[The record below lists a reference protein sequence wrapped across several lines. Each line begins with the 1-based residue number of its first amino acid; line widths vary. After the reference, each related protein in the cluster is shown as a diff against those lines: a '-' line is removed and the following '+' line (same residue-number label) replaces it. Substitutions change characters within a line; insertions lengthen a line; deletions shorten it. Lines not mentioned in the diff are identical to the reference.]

1 MACNI
6 EEIYNELVAREN
18 ITDSKEQNEIIN
30 DVITKV
36 EVKGSDTNKEYSKES
51 NLDKYTIKLG
61 SDDFTKAFYN
71 SYKVDIEKGIL
82 SDQIEFIQFSKEV
95 VSFMSEHFKKYTPD
109 VELKV
114 EEQIVNDGTKG
125 YNNLHEDTIKIM
137 YDENDLT
144 SSKSEIFL
152 HETLHTLAKDVKST
166 KPSMFNDLEAIREM
180 LKDKIDHNIF
190 LNQIRLTE
198 GRNEFTEKE
207 IQRAKEK
214 YEYIM
219 YGDIEEF
226 YAYAISNP
234 SLYNA
239 IKNVNVKE
247 LAENSPDVKSIFN
260 KPKKISEI
268 LMDLLKTIFLVPK
281 ELVGT
286 TPEDTIHDLL
296 VKQIHSIAEYQ
307 AKMITADN
315 NGLFSDKITELPY
328 IGFTAKIANMSF
340 KKFEDFHDYL
350 TDKLGMTIEEK
361 AKKEL
366 ERIYNLVSKPV
377 EYTVNS
383 KPVVETIDK
392 LMQINTIKKIVNN
405 ELVHSIKRDL
415 VVDTANGKY
424 RPFFEQIRKVA
435 AVVDKATKDLKNG
448 VINQI
453 KNSELYGED
462 YLEEL
467 QEVTDKLINTGVF
480 RKIEGVI
487 KAFKEYDDLDNAIKA
502 YEDKTLYK
510 LTKEQ
515 IDHLNALEIY
525 SITGESQITNQQTS
539 VQNILNNMFQYH
551 TNRKRSKLQFEEFKQ
566 LHDDL
571 EILLSLRI
579 AKREGSLESLMKL
592 DKKPILELIELS
604 RIYNTKYK
612 EAQEVFLNEDNY
624 HNYST
629 LAFNYLEPDNDS
641 ISNKISLIPL
651 EEYEEKN
658 NRTGFFSFGK
668 IQAIDKPIVINNKK
682 YVKVIRKVSEVGFEE
697 QAFSL
702 TNTDTK
708 GLSIR
713 QHLKL
718 ELLKELELDVTL
730 DKETR
735 FKKIKQLDVIID
747 NIIKSHATGKST
759 GNSFLQFND
768 ANVIPT
774 YNSEGKIIDYVLPY
788 SKSEYIND
796 LNADM
801 SIMSTL
807 PHTISRLQNVK
818 LADENNKRVADTL
831 IDFYNKNMG
840 KTDKNGKP
848 LVDFVMV
855 SNTSNNPN
863 AKDAWDLLPNS
874 LKTYVHKNLGRSGLP
889 VPYDMV
895 EQVFGSRDMSIVN
908 LQLGNKRVFT
918 DITTR
923 DTVSN
928 VESMWKEIVAKAKTM
943 LILLNPE
950 IVLPNIVSNLSVIS
964 AEGVGYLE
972 SIPAFFRYI
981 KLLNEYEDIQRELTK
996 AEIQQM
1002 SGEDVSNRI
1011 NVLKDRLRKHPVHV
1025 LVQDGQFT
1033 PFIDDLDDGSDKG
1046 ILSSF
1051 YRGRISL
1058 YKGKDGGVE
1067 YNRALV
1073 ELKAKLKHKNPELSD
1088 LEAELEA
1095 EDMLKK
1101 GKVPNLVGK
1110 VIDTLFVNKG
1120 TPLHSIATKI
1130 TLYSDTIS
1138 RLIILDKRNRDSI
1151 KQTGKSLHGEEL
1163 RSVLNELDTK
1173 FVNYTYLQNK
1183 TIRYADKVGGLHFLK
1198 YAMRIYKG
1206 YFTTFKDSPL
1216 AVLGQQS
1223 FQMGLDIDISD
1234 PTDSMFKSPV
1244 DILMNR
1250 MSDPTDKLY
1259 DVATPNLFMPVTEL
1273 SMNSMVKF

>member
-1 MACNI
+1 VACNI

-281 ELVGT
+281 ELAGT
-286 TPEDTIHDLL
+286 TSEDTIHDLL
-296 VKQIHSIAEYQ
+296 TKQIHSIAEYQ

-448 VINQI
+448 N
-453 KNSELYGED
+453 
-462 YLEEL
+462 
-467 QEVTDKLINTGVF
+467 F
-480 RKIEGVI
+480 
-487 KAFKEYDDLDNAIKA
+487 
-502 YEDKTLYK
+502 
-510 LTKEQ
+510 
-515 IDHLNALEIY
+515 
-525 SITGESQITNQQTS
+525 
-539 VQNILNNMFQYH
+539 
-551 TNRKRSKLQFEEFKQ
+551 
-566 LHDDL
+566 
-571 EILLSLRI
+571 
-579 AKREGSLESLMKL
+579 
-592 DKKPILELIELS
+592 
-604 RIYNTKYK
+604 
-612 EAQEVFLNEDNY
+612 
-624 HNYST
+624 
-629 LAFNYLEPDNDS
+629 
-641 ISNKISLIPL
+641 
-651 EEYEEKN
+651 
-658 NRTGFFSFGK
+658 
-668 IQAIDKPIVINNKK
+668 
-682 YVKVIRKVSEVGFEE
+682 
-697 QAFSL
+697 
-702 TNTDTK
+702 
-708 GLSIR
+708 
-713 QHLKL
+713 
-718 ELLKELELDVTL
+718 
-730 DKETR
+730 
-735 FKKIKQLDVIID
+735 
-747 NIIKSHATGKST
+747 
-759 GNSFLQFND
+759 
-768 ANVIPT
+768 
-774 YNSEGKIIDYVLPY
+774 
-788 SKSEYIND
+788 
-796 LNADM
+796 
-801 SIMSTL
+801 
-807 PHTISRLQNVK
+807 
-818 LADENNKRVADTL
+818 
-831 IDFYNKNMG
+831 
-840 KTDKNGKP
+840 
-848 LVDFVMV
+848 
-855 SNTSNNPN
+855 
-863 AKDAWDLLPNS
+863 
-874 LKTYVHKNLGRSGLP
+874 
-889 VPYDMV
+889 
-895 EQVFGSRDMSIVN
+895 
-908 LQLGNKRVFT
+908 
-918 DITTR
+918 
-923 DTVSN
+923 
-928 VESMWKEIVAKAKTM
+928 
-943 LILLNPE
+943 
-950 IVLPNIVSNLSVIS
+950 
-964 AEGVGYLE
+964 
-972 SIPAFFRYI
+972 
-981 KLLNEYEDIQRELTK
+981 
-996 AEIQQM
+996 
-1002 SGEDVSNRI
+1002 
-1011 NVLKDRLRKHPVHV
+1011 
-1025 LVQDGQFT
+1025 
-1033 PFIDDLDDGSDKG
+1033 
-1046 ILSSF
+1046 
-1051 YRGRISL
+1051 
-1058 YKGKDGGVE
+1058 
-1067 YNRALV
+1067 
-1073 ELKAKLKHKNPELSD
+1073 HKNP
-1088 LEAELEA
+1088 A
-1095 EDMLKK
+1095 KIK
-1101 GKVPNLVGK
+1101 PNIMSLA
-1110 VIDTLFVNKG
+1110 L
-1120 TPLHSIATKI
+1120 
-1130 TLYSDTIS
+1130 
-1138 RLIILDKRNRDSI
+1138 LIII
-1151 KQTGKSLHGEEL
+1151 F
-1163 RSVLNELDTK
+1163 LNK
-1173 FVNYTYLQNK
+1173 
-1183 TIRYADKVGGLHFLK
+1183 
-1198 YAMRIYKG
+1198 
-1206 YFTTFKDSPL
+1206 
-1216 AVLGQQS
+1216 
-1223 FQMGLDIDISD
+1223 
-1234 PTDSMFKSPV
+1234 
-1244 DILMNR
+1244 
-1250 MSDPTDKLY
+1250 
-1259 DVATPNLFMPVTEL
+1259 
-1273 SMNSMVKF
+1273 